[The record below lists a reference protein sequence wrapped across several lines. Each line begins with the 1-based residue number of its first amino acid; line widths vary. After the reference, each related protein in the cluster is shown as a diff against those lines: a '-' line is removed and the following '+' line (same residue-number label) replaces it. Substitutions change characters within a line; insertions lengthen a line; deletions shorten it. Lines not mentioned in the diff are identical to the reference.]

1 MFKYVFAT
9 PETNLFQL
17 VNEVRSRKEET
28 NLFMRDSHEKEL
40 FTEKCFVLKLQ
51 IVLLLTRLFCF
62 CFIECRKIS
71 FIQHQIHISMIF
83 N

>member
-40 FTEKCFVLKLQ
+40 FTEKMFCLEVTNSPIADTTFS
-51 IVLLLTRLFCF
+51 LLLYR
-62 CFIECRKIS
+62 I
-71 FIQHQIHISMIF
+71 
-83 N
+83 

>member
-28 NLFMRDSHEKEL
+28 NLFMRDSHERVVHRKMFCLEVTNSPIADTT
-40 FTEKCFVLKLQ
+40 F
-51 IVLLLTRLFCF
+51 LLLLYR
-62 CFIECRKIS
+62 
-71 FIQHQIHISMIF
+71 M
-83 N
+83 